1 MIYQARASGFITL
14 TQNTACKTRGIVAAV
29 LLKNQVFWPNIP
41 EEWNLEIHC
50 TLATV
55 NLVTA
60 ALHNL
65 TIHLV
70 QVFHY
75 IRREII
81 ATH

>member
-1 MIYQARASGFITL
+1 MQDPGVL
-14 TQNTACKTRGIVAAV
+14 TAV
-29 LLKNQVFWPNIP
+29 LLNNRVFWPNIP
-41 EEWNLEIHC
+41 EEWDLEIHY

-75 IRREII
+75 IRCEII

>member
-1 MIYQARASGFITL
+1 MQDPGVL
-14 TQNTACKTRGIVAAV
+14 TAV

-41 EEWNLEIHC
+41 EEWDLEIHC

-55 NLVTA
+55 ILVTA
-60 ALHNL
+60 ELHNL
-65 TIHLV
+65 TVHLV

-75 IRREII
+75 IRWEII